1 MQAKNLVIIALI
13 GIVMLL
19 AFNVINGNLHK
30 NNRQAIASS
39 NASAQ
44 STTSDSDS
52 FSNHPS
58 DGAAKPLGE
67 QPKAIIDKA
76 TTQINNAQQAD
87 SARFEQVDSTQ

>member
-19 AFNVINGNLHK
+19 AFNVINGNLHE
-30 NNRQAIASS
+30 NNRQAIASG

-44 STTSDSDS
+44 STTIDSDS
-52 FSNHPS
+52 SLNHSS
-58 DGAAKPLGE
+58 DVAGKSLGE

-76 TTQINNAQQAD
+76 TTQIISAQQAD
-87 SARFEQVDSTQ
+87 SARLEKMDSTQ